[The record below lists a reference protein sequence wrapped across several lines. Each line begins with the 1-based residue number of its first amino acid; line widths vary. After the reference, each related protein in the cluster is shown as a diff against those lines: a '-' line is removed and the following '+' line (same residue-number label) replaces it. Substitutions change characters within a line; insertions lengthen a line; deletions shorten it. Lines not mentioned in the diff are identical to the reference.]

1 MNDLEYLDAQ
11 TKISWSCSGT
21 IAGGVVKKRD
31 FVTRSH
37 YCAME
42 DGTLVI
48 ANRAEEHE
56 DAPSSDEYIREALKP
71 QTALLFSCFQG
82 LMHSTRILCCASPF
96 LILCLPAPCA
106 SRY

>member
-1 MNDLEYLDAQ
+1 VNDLEYLDAQ

-37 YCAME
+37 YCAMQ

-56 DAPSSDEYIREALKP
+56 DAPSSDEYIREAP
-71 QTALLFSCFQG
+71 EPRQ
-82 LMHSTRILCCASPF
+82 LCCSVVFKNSGPF
-96 LILCLPAPCA
+96 LILCLPSHCA
-106 SRY
+106 SKY

>member
-1 MNDLEYLDAQ
+1 MNDLVYLDAR

-56 DAPSSDEYIREALKP
+56 DAPSSDEYIREAPEPPK
-71 QTALLFSCFQG
+71 ALLFSCCQG
-82 LMHSTRILCCASPF
+82 LRIGTAQESCAVPPLF
-96 LILCLPAPCA
+96 
-106 SRY
+106 